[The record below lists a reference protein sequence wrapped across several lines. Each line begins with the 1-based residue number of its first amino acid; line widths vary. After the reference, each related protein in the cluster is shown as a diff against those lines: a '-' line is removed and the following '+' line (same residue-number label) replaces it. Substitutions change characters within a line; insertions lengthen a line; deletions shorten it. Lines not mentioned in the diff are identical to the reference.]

1 MMATRGTVLLWCGR
15 EELATLRA
23 PFEALGGRVVPI
35 NAAEQLIVRLEEE
48 RPDVV
53 VLPLAQLSPVIE
65 RALPRE
71 RHACA
76 FVGLSGPTP
85 CPVPEGFDVVLT
97 ALDAPDVS
105 ERLRMVLLLGRARRE
120 AHEAGREVSRLR
132 EATSAQVQ
140 RLSGFMLTIL
150 DRTLPGTT
158 ERSTQWAELAMQVAE
173 RFTIPDDM
181 LPGLQLASRLREVGR
196 LALPTIGVG
205 APGDPAWEWSITQAA
220 TTLLE
225 PFPELAQ
232 AVELLTGMHE
242 NWDGTGQPG
251 HLMSGQ
257 IPMRSRILRATHD
270 YLIARQSPQAP
281 APSAIL
287 ERMAEQ
293 SGTLYDPLVVVH
305 LRAVIESA
313 SSPVSAGHRLYL
325 PVPEL
330 KVGMVLAEDLYTDS
344 GIKLLSRGTTLSGAA
359 LDVIVRRHGQEP
371 MYRGVA
377 IQRIVR

>member
-1 MMATRGTVLLWCGR
+1 
-15 EELATLRA
+15 
-23 PFEALGGRVVPI
+23 
-35 NAAEQLIVRLEEE
+35 
-48 RPDVV
+48 
-53 VLPLAQLSPVIE
+53 
-65 RALPRE
+65 
-71 RHACA
+71 
-76 FVGLSGPTP
+76 
-85 CPVPEGFDVVLT
+85 
-97 ALDAPDVS
+97 
-105 ERLRMVLLLGRARRE
+105 
-120 AHEAGREVSRLR
+120 
-132 EATSAQVQ
+132 
-140 RLSGFMLTIL
+140 
-150 DRTLPGTT
+150 
-158 ERSTQWAELAMQVAE
+158 
-173 RFTIPDDM
+173 
-181 LPGLQLASRLREVGR
+181 
-196 LALPTIGVG
+196 VG

-313 SSPVSAGHRLYL
+313 SSPLSAGHRLYL